1 VHVCK
6 THWHRAYRYA
16 MALGIQVQ
24 QLSFRTE
31 FLNLEQ
37 TAYACGLQRYRCGQM
52 HAAKL
57 SSSSTC
63 ESKYC
68 HLSTS
73 LTDYEPAKLCTR
85 PIFSYTELVID
96 FHSVSVAFYDCITGL
111 HFGSECPTK
120 LELPIPLT
128 LLNQNLTQ
136 TCLIRLKTPS

>member
-1 VHVCK
+1 MAAASVHVCT
-6 THWHRAYRYA
+6 THWHRAYGYA

-37 TAYACGLQRYRCGQM
+37 TALGMRATKVPLWTN
-52 HAAKL
+52 AAEL

-85 PIFSYTELVID
+85 ATFSYTELVMD
-96 FHSVSVAFYDCITGL
+96 FYSVSVAFYDCITGL
-111 HFGSECPTK
+111 HFGSECRTANTTNTFKSK
-120 LELPIPLT
+120 L
-128 LLNQNLTQ
+128 NADMFDQA
-136 TCLIRLKTPS
+136 